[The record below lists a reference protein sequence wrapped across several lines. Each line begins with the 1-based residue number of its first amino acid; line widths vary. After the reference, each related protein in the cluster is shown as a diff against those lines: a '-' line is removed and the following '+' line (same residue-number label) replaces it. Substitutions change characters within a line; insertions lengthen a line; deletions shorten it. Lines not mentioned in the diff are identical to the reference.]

1 MKELNLK
8 TKNLNSKYLKTEK
21 IDSMKIKN
29 LVSILFL
36 LITSFTYA
44 VENEKVGQIT
54 GIVQD
59 ATGHGLPFV
68 SIEIYTK
75 GEIQDLITGGMTD
88 ENGNFQIEEVPFG
101 EYQMVLMAVGF
112 ADKEV
117 DIKVDAS
124 KTHLGV
130 IKLGDEIVQLEG
142 ANIVAEVSQYR
153 TEIDKRVV
161 EVGKDLISAGADAA
175 SVLNNIPSLSVDQE
189 TGQISLRGNENVK
202 VMVDGK
208 PSNIPINQLLKQLP
222 SNAIAKVEII
232 TNPSAKYEPEGNS
245 GIINIVTHKNKRQG
259 YNVGLNLGMS
269 YGDNLRENG
278 SINANINTGDFNF
291 FGNLNANF
299 GNYRYHGL
307 IENLVTGLD
316 QEFDTTNG
324 GNSQLYKVGF
334 DWFISDK
341 SALTVYTSQFYSKNK
356 GKGYADVFDNN
367 TSTLYLNFGPS
378 NSKYQNQDY
387 SLNFKQDFEKEDHNI
402 VLDAIYSTS
411 KANDD
416 RGYYNEFPDIQNPLV
431 YDEFRNDKNENI
443 RVNLDYTNQIVD
455 GGKIEAGIQFRRENS
470 DNRMN
475 STRDMFSII
484 DSSVYKPNVDYEFT
498 RSIYSAYLNYGQ
510 KFGKFGMQLGVR
522 VEQVEE
528 NSDFNVAPTT
538 SGKFEND
545 YFEFYPSA
553 FLTYDIS
560 EKGQLSL
567 NYSRRVDRPAV
578 YQLTPVPEWSTST
591 MQSMGNPN
599 LKPQFTNSFEMGY
612 MQRFRGGSFNATVFY
627 RKVNDAIFRYIER
640 DASDPRILN
649 QLYVNYDDSESYG
662 VELSANYRPF
672 KWWSLNTSFDLYTN
686 EFYMGDQQSKGSPWS
701 IRMNN
706 SFNITQNLSL
716 QHFFMYRGKFEFVQ
730 GEMQPMW
737 RMDLGARYT
746 FMDGKATFTARV
758 SDIFRTFHSEARI
771 SYPDKGI
778 GNFYW
783 EANTLYVGFSYNF
796 GGEVRKRNLNQEPTQ
811 TGSGGGGI
819 GF

>member
-117 DIKVDAS
+117 DIKVDAF

-269 YGDNLRENG
+269 YGDNLREN
-278 SINANINTGDFNF
+278 
-291 FGNLNANF
+291 
-299 GNYRYHGL
+299 
-307 IENLVTGLD
+307 
-316 QEFDTTNG
+316 
-324 GNSQLYKVGF
+324 
-334 DWFISDK
+334 
-341 SALTVYTSQFYSKNK
+341 
-356 GKGYADVFDNN
+356 
-367 TSTLYLNFGPS
+367 
-378 NSKYQNQDY
+378 
-387 SLNFKQDFEKEDHNI
+387 
-402 VLDAIYSTS
+402 
-411 KANDD
+411 
-416 RGYYNEFPDIQNPLV
+416 
-431 YDEFRNDKNENI
+431 
-443 RVNLDYTNQIVD
+443 
-455 GGKIEAGIQFRRENS
+455 
-470 DNRMN
+470 
-475 STRDMFSII
+475 
-484 DSSVYKPNVDYEFT
+484 
-498 RSIYSAYLNYGQ
+498 
-510 KFGKFGMQLGVR
+510 
-522 VEQVEE
+522 
-528 NSDFNVAPTT
+528 
-538 SGKFEND
+538 
-545 YFEFYPSA
+545 
-553 FLTYDIS
+553 
-560 EKGQLSL
+560 
-567 NYSRRVDRPAV
+567 
-578 YQLTPVPEWSTST
+578 
-591 MQSMGNPN
+591 
-599 LKPQFTNSFEMGY
+599 
-612 MQRFRGGSFNATVFY
+612 
-627 RKVNDAIFRYIER
+627 
-640 DASDPRILN
+640 
-649 QLYVNYDDSESYG
+649 
-662 VELSANYRPF
+662 
-672 KWWSLNTSFDLYTN
+672 
-686 EFYMGDQQSKGSPWS
+686 
-701 IRMNN
+701 
-706 SFNITQNLSL
+706 
-716 QHFFMYRGKFEFVQ
+716 
-730 GEMQPMW
+730 
-737 RMDLGARYT
+737 
-746 FMDGKATFTARV
+746 
-758 SDIFRTFHSEARI
+758 
-771 SYPDKGI
+771 
-778 GNFYW
+778 
-783 EANTLYVGFSYNF
+783 
-796 GGEVRKRNLNQEPTQ
+796 
-811 TGSGGGGI
+811 
-819 GF
+819 